1 MEEEYPMGAR
11 PSFDTELEQLN
22 VDLIKMGALVEEAIE
37 NSIAAFKTQDEEAA
51 KSVIRDDRAVDDIEK
66 SIEARCLSLLL
77 RQQPVARDL
86 RAISTALKMITDM
99 ERIGDNAADIA
110 ELVLRIQGEHIYTMV
125 EHIPNMA
132 SKAVSMV
139 HDSIASYV
147 QNDLELAHKTIAKDD
162 EVDALFN
169 RVKGELITFLKS
181 SDENSDRAIDFLMI
195 AKYLERIADHAVN
208 ICEWVEFYKT
218 GEHKHTRIL

>member
-1 MEEEYPMGAR
+1 MGAR
-11 PSFDTELEQLN
+11 SNFDNELEQLN
-22 VDLIKMGALVEEAIE
+22 VELIKMGALVEEAIK
-37 NSIAAFKTQDEEAA
+37 NSIAAFKNQDPEGA
-51 KSVIRDDRAVDDIEK
+51 KAVIQDDRAVDDIEK
-66 SIEARCLSLLL
+66 TIESRCLSLLL

-110 ELVLRIQGEHIYTMV
+110 ELSLRITGEHIYTMV

-132 SKAVSMV
+132 SVAISMV
-139 HDSIASYV
+139 HDSISSFV
-147 QNDLELAHKTIAKDD
+147 HNDLDLAHKTIQRDD
-162 EVDALFN
+162 EVDSLFN
-169 RVKGELITFLKS
+169 KVKQELIVFLKRAND
-181 SDENSDRAIDFLMI
+181 DEDPDRAIDFLMI